1 MVSSRLG
8 CGVHGLVVILL
19 SAPLDE
25 KKKLLLVF
33 YLSQLLLV
41 SA

>member
-25 KKKLLLVF
+25 KKKTSFSFLFVTIIIG
-33 YLSQLLLV
+33 
-41 SA
+41 